1 MSDASSRFLPSS
13 RSSDRP
19 FSYTVRMPIDDA
31 VDSMA
36 DAVQQLKTRNPQD
49 LRRARRHHR
58 RALAALENGSYETL
72 ADDTRSQLVTR
83 LRADLEALDR
93 ALNQLDGPGASSGPG
108 STSSGS
114 GSASTGEGTRSR
126 SDGWLSAALG

>member
-1 MSDASSRFLPSS
+1 MSDDNFRFSPSS

-19 FSYTVRMPIDDA
+19 FSYTVRIPIDDS

-36 DAVQQLKTRNPQD
+36 DAVQQLKTCNPQD

-58 RALAALENGSYETL
+58 RALAALEDGSYETL

-83 LRADLEALDR
+83 LRTDLEALDR
-93 ALNQLDGPGASSGPG
+93 ALNQLDASGP
-108 STSSGS
+108 
-114 GSASTGEGTRSR
+114 STGGRNSSEDGTHSGGTRSR
-126 SDGWLSAALG
+126 SGGWLSAALG

>member
-1 MSDASSRFLPSS
+1 MSDDNFRFSPSS

-19 FSYTVRMPIDDA
+19 FSYTVQIPVDDA

-36 DAVQQLKTRNPQD
+36 DAVQQLKTCNPQD
-49 LRRARRHHR
+49 LRRARCHHR

-72 ADDTRSQLVTR
+72 ADDTRSELVTR

-93 ALNQLDGPGASSGPG
+93 ALNQLDGPEASGRSDGSSSEDGTRSG
-108 STSSGS
+108 
-114 GSASTGEGTRSR
+114 GTRSR
-126 SDGWLSAALG
+126 SGGWLSAALG